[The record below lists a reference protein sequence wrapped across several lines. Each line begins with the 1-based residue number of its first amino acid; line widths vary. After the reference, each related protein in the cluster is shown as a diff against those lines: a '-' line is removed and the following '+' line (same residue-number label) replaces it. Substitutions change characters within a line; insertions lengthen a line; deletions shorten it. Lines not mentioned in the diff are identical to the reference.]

1 MKTIS
6 SYRSHL
12 LSWVILAVLLSGC
25 SAEKNTLVSKAYH
38 NLTARYNAYFLA
50 NERMKE
56 IEATYWQNQD
66 DNYYN
71 ILSIFPKVDTLM
83 AAFVQEPLEDCIIKA
98 SLAIQNHKNSKWVDD
113 SYVLVGKA
121 RYYDADFVNAIETFK
136 YVNVNSK
143 DDNARH
149 QALVFL
155 MRAFIDYQEEQN
167 AIAVS
172 DFLGKEKLNKN
183 NLKALYLTRAYLYQ
197 QRQDYNN
204 MVQNLALA
212 APLLSKEDKP
222 ARLHFITGQVFQ
234 KLGFESLAYE
244 HYRESLKNNPAYELS
259 FYARL
264 NMAQVFEL
272 ADNRDVSKAR
282 RYFLNLLK
290 DNKNKEFRDK
300 IYYEMAEFERKQGN
314 QEEAITHY
322 KNSAQASVSNNR
334 QKSYAFHRL
343 GQIYYEEI
351 KNYELAKAYYDST
364 IAVMP
369 TTEEDFE
376 RIKKRQEVLADFV
389 LQLNT
394 IALQDSLLQL
404 SYIDSS
410 ALIAIAD
417 QRFVAQEA
425 ERKLMDRAASRPGSS
440 FGNQTNAF
448 NQAGNADNQGGSW
461 YFYSTASISTGR
473 AEFLRRWG
481 NRPLQDNWRRNKSL
495 VGGQANIRAPNL
507 EAEGEQQSSEVS
519 EEDRQQVYRQEF
531 FSQIPFSDE
540 ARTYAHMAIEGA
552 YYTLGNIY
560 NFNLE
565 EPQNAQETFITLLER
580 YPDTAHE
587 PEVLYLL
594 YIISNNLQ
602 PQAGEPYKEKL
613 LHEFPN
619 STYAKTIRNPN
630 YKQESEALSAEL
642 QKIYG
647 AAFDAYKNG
656 DYAQSDSLLAYAL
669 NEYPPTDF
677 TDNLSLLQIMLIG
690 KTGHI
695 AQYQYRLEKF
705 MEDFPDSELI
715 GYAQSLLDAS
725 RRFQTAALKAGGAQ
739 SFIED
744 FDQIHIFVLVYDK
757 DFVLA
762 NSLPQKLETLSAQN
776 FEALE
781 LKSGNISLNEL
792 QGMIMVNEFESKQDA
807 LAYRA
812 MVNQDD
818 TLKNAFNQNKVQDF
832 IITKDNFQLLSKT
845 KDITSYI
852 SFFEEH
858 Y

>member
-1 MKTIS
+1 MKTIF
-6 SYRSHL
+6 SYKIL
-12 LSWVILAVLLSGC
+12 TGLWVILMLFLTSC
-25 SAEKNTLVSKAYH
+25 SAEKNTLVSRAYH

-56 IEATYWQNQD
+56 IEAIYWQNHD

-71 ILSIFPKVDTLM
+71 ILSIYPKVDTII
-83 AAFVQEPLEDCIIKA
+83 ASYVQEPLEDCIIKA

-143 DDNARH
+143 DDDTRH
-149 QALVFL
+149 EALVFL
-155 MRAFIDYQEEQN
+155 MRTFIDYKEEQN

-172 DFLGKEKLNKN
+172 DFLQKEKLNKK
-183 NLKALYLTRAYLYQ
+183 NLKSLYLTRAYLYQ

-212 APLLSKEDKP
+212 APLLSKDDKP

-234 KLGFESLAYE
+234 TLGFESLAYE

-272 ADNRDVSKAR
+272 ADNKDVSKAR
-282 RYFLNLLK
+282 RYFVNLLK

-314 QEEAITHY
+314 QEEAITYY
-322 KNSAQASVSNNR
+322 KKSAQASVNNNR

-369 TTEEDFE
+369 TTEEEYE
-376 RIKKRQEVLADFV
+376 RIKRRQEILADFV
-389 LQLNT
+389 QQLNT

-404 SYIDSS
+404 SLMDSS
-410 ALIAIAD
+410 ALIVMAD
-417 QRFVAQEA
+417 QRFA
-425 ERKLMDRAASRPGSS
+425 EQQQNLKLLSQPSRQTGG
-440 FGNQTNAF
+440 FGGQNNF
-448 NQAGNADNQGGSW
+448 FSQGGSSETQTGTW

-473 AEFLRRWG
+473 AEFVRRWG
-481 NRPLQDNWRRNKSL
+481 NRPLQDNWRRNKTL
-495 VGGQANIRAPNL
+495 VSRMPDAMAQHEPQ
-507 EAEGEQQSSEVS
+507 EADPEAGALS
-519 EEDRQQVYRQEF
+519 EEDQKAAHRQEF
-531 FSQIPFSDE
+531 FSQIPFSEE
-540 ARTYAHMAIEGA
+540 AGALAHMAIEEA

-565 EPQNAQETFITLLER
+565 EPQNAKETFITLLDR
-580 YPDTAHE
+580 YPETSHE

-602 PQAGEPYKEKL
+602 PQTGEPYKEKL
-613 LHEFPN
+613 LDEFPN

-642 QKIYG
+642 QKLY
-647 AAFDAYKNG
+647 ATAFDAYKSE
-656 DYAQSDSLLAYAL
+656 DYVQADSLLSFAL
-669 NEYPPTDF
+669 NEYPATDF
-677 TDNLSLLQIMLIG
+677 SDNLTLLQIMLIG

-695 AQYQYRLEKF
+695 AQYQYRLEQF

-715 GYAQSLLDAS
+715 DYAQSLLEAS
-725 RRFQTAALKAGGAQ
+725 RQFQTAILKSGGAQ

-744 FDQIHIFVLVYDK
+744 FDQTHIFVLVYDK
-757 DFVLA
+757 DFNLA
-762 NSLPQKLETLSAQN
+762 NLLPEKLDTLSEQN
-776 FEALE
+776 FKNME
-781 LKSGNISLNEL
+781 LRSGHMSLNEQ
-792 QGMIMVNEFESKQDA
+792 QGMIMVNEFESIQA
-807 LAYRA
+807 AQAYREI
-812 MVNQDD
+812 VHQDS
-818 TLKNAFNQNKVQDF
+818 TLNNAINENKVQDF
-832 IITKDNFQLLSKT
+832 IITKDNFQILSKT
-845 KDITSYI
+845 KDITSYV
-852 SFFEEH
+852 SFFKEH

>member
-1 MKTIS
+1 MKTIL
-6 SYRSHL
+6 SYKTL
-12 LSWVILAVLLSGC
+12 LWLWIIPIVLLLGC

-50 NERMKE
+50 KERMKE
-56 IEATYWQNQD
+56 IEAIYWQNHD

-71 ILSIFPKVDTLM
+71 ILSIFPKVDTVT
-83 AAFVQEPLEDCIIKA
+83 ATFVQEPLEDCIIKA

-136 YVNVNSK
+136 YVNVNSP

-155 MRAFIDYQEEQN
+155 MRTFIDYQEEQN

-172 DFLGKEKLNKN
+172 DFLQKEKLNKN
-183 NLKALYLTRAYLYQ
+183 NLKTLYLTRAYLYQ

-212 APLLSKEDKP
+212 APLLSKGDRP

-234 KLGFESLAYE
+234 ELGFESLAYE

-272 ADNRDVSKAR
+272 ADNKDVNKAR
-282 RYFLNLLK
+282 RYFSSLLK

-300 IYYEMAEFERKQGN
+300 IYYEMAEFEMKQNN
-314 QEEAITHY
+314 QEQAITYY
-322 KNSAQASVSNNR
+322 KNSAQASINNNR

-343 GQIYYEEI
+343 GQIYYEKI
-351 KNYELAKAYYDST
+351 KDYALAKAYYDST

-369 TTEEDFE
+369 HTEENYE
-376 RIKKRQEVLADFV
+376 RIKKRQEILADFV
-389 LQLNT
+389 QQHNT
-394 IALQDSLLQL
+394 IALQDSLLLL
-404 SYIDSS
+404 SYMDSS
-410 ALIAIAD
+410 ALVAMAD
-417 QRFVAQEA
+417 QRWAAQQEDI
-425 ERKLMDRAASRPGSS
+425 KLLAQSSR
-440 FGNQTNAF
+440 
-448 NQAGNADNQGGSW
+448 QAGGISGANFFSQMGNTETQTGSW

-473 AEFLRRWG
+473 AEFVRRWG
-481 NRPLQDNWRRNKSL
+481 NRPLQDNWRRNKTL
-495 VGGQANIRAPNL
+495 VNRQANTFAQNEAL
-507 EAEGEQQSSEVS
+507 EEEAEEIGLS
-519 EEDRQQVYRQEF
+519 EEEQRAAYRQEF
-531 FSQIPFSDE
+531 FGQIPFSDE
-540 ARTYAHMAIEGA
+540 ARVNANMAIEEA

-565 EPQNAQETFITLLER
+565 EPQNAKETFITLLER
-580 YPDTAHE
+580 YPDTPHE

-594 YIISNNLQ
+594 YIISNSLQ
-602 PQAGEPYKEKL
+602 PQSGEPYKEEL
-613 LHEFPN
+613 LSEFPN

-642 QKIYG
+642 QKLY
-647 AAFDAYKNG
+647 ATAFNAYKGG
-656 DYAQSDSLLAYAL
+656 DYTQSDSLLSFAL
-669 NEYPPTDF
+669 NEYPVTDF

-695 AQYQYRLEKF
+695 SQYQYRLEQF
-705 MEDFPDSELI
+705 IEHFPDSELI
-715 GYAQSLLDAS
+715 DYARSLLDAS
-725 RRFQTAALKAGGAQ
+725 RQFQTDALKARGAQ

-744 FDQIHIFVLVYDK
+744 FDQTHIFVLVYDK
-757 DFVLA
+757 DFTLA
-762 NSLPQKLETLSAQN
+762 NLLPQKLDTLSEQN
-776 FEALE
+776 FKTME
-781 LKSGNISLNEL
+781 LRSGNMSLNEQ
-792 QGMIMVNEFESKQDA
+792 QGMIMVNEFKSMQEA

-812 MVNQDD
+812 LVNQDG
-818 TLKNAFNQNKVQDF
+818 TIKNAFRENKVQDF
-832 IITKDNFQLLSKT
+832 IITKDNFQILSKT
-845 KDITSYI
+845 KDIPSYV

>member
-1 MKTIS
+1 MKTIF
-6 SYRSHL
+6 SYKIL
-12 LSWVILAVLLSGC
+12 TGLWVILMAFIVGC
-25 SAEKNTLVSKAYH
+25 SAEKNTLVSRAYH

-56 IEATYWQNQD
+56 IEAIYWQNHD

-71 ILSIFPKVDTLM
+71 ILSIYPKVDTVM
-83 AAFVQEPLEDCIIKA
+83 ASYVKEPLEDCIVKA

-149 QALVFL
+149 EALVFL
-155 MRAFIDYQEEQN
+155 MRTFIDYKEEQN

-172 DFLGKEKLNKN
+172 DFLQKEKLNKK
-183 NLKALYLTRAYLYQ
+183 NLKSLYLTRAYLYQ

-212 APLLSKEDKP
+212 APLLSKNDKP
-222 ARLHFITGQVFQ
+222 ARLHFIIGQVFQ
-234 KLGFESLAYE
+234 TLGFESLAYE

-272 ADNRDVSKAR
+272 ADNKDVSKAR
-282 RYFLNLLK
+282 RYFVNLLN

-314 QEEAITHY
+314 QEEAITYY
-322 KNSAQASVSNNR
+322 KNSAQASVNNNR

-369 TTEEDFE
+369 TTEEDYE
-376 RIKKRQEVLADFV
+376 RIKKRQEILADFV
-389 LQLNT
+389 QQLNT
-394 IALQDSLLQL
+394 IALQDSLIHL
-404 SYIDSS
+404 SHMDSS
-410 ALIAIAD
+410 ALIVMAD
-417 QRFVAQEA
+417 QRFVEQQQNLQLLSQSTRQAGGFSGQNNFF
-425 ERKLMDRAASRPGSS
+425 SQGSS
-440 FGNQTNAF
+440 ETQT
-448 NQAGNADNQGGSW
+448 GTW

-473 AEFLRRWG
+473 AEFVRRWG
-481 NRPLQDNWRRNKSL
+481 NRPLQDNWRRNKTL
-495 VGGQANIRAPNL
+495 VNRMPNAMAQNVPQ
-507 EAEGEQQSSEVS
+507 EKDTETSELS
-519 EEDRQQVYRQEF
+519 EEDQKKAHRQEF
-531 FSQIPFSDE
+531 FSQIPFSEE
-540 ARTYAHMAIEGA
+540 ARALAHMAIEEA

-560 NFNLE
+560 NFNLD
-565 EPQNAQETFITLLER
+565 EPQNAKETFITLLDR
-580 YPDTAHE
+580 YPDTSHE

-602 PQAGEPYKEKL
+602 PHSGEPYKEKL
-613 LHEFPN
+613 LSEFPN

-642 QKIYG
+642 QKLY
-647 AAFDAYKNG
+647 ATAFNAYKG
-656 DYAQSDSLLAYAL
+656 EDYVQADSLLSYAL
-669 NEYPPTDF
+669 NEYPTTDF
-677 TDNLSLLQIMLIG
+677 TDNLTLLKIMLIG

-695 AQYQYRLEKF
+695 AQYQYRLEQF

-715 GYAQSLLDAS
+715 GYAQSLLEAS
-725 RRFQTAALKAGGAQ
+725 RQFQTAVLKAGGVQ

-744 FDQIHIFVLVYDK
+744 FDQTHIFVLVYDK

-762 NSLPQKLETLSAQN
+762 SLLPEKLDILSEQN
-776 FEALE
+776 FKDME
-781 LKSGNISLNEL
+781 LRSGNMSLNEQ
-792 QGMIMVNEFESKQDA
+792 QGMIMVNEFESLQDA

-812 MVNQDD
+812 IVNQDS
-818 TLKNAFNQNKVQDF
+818 TLNSAINENKVQDF
-832 IITKDNFQLLSKT
+832 IITKDNFQILSKT
-845 KDITSYI
+845 KDITSYV

>member
-1 MKTIS
+1 MKTIFP
-6 SYRSHL
+6 YKI
-12 LSWVILAVLLSGC
+12 LSWLWVIPVVLLIGC

-50 NERMKE
+50 KERMKE
-56 IEATYWQNQD
+56 IETIYWENHD

-71 ILSIFPKVDTLM
+71 ILSIFPKVDTVM
-83 AAFVQEPLEDCIIKA
+83 AAFVQEPLEDCIVKA

-113 SYVLVGKA
+113 SYILVGKA

-136 YVNVNSK
+136 YVNVNSP

-149 QALVFL
+149 EALVFL
-155 MRAFIDYQEEQN
+155 MRTFIDYEEQQN

-172 DFLGKEKLNKN
+172 DFLQKEKLNKN

-212 APLLSKEDKP
+212 VPLLRKEDRP

-234 KLGFESLAYE
+234 ELGFESLAYE

-272 ADNRDVSKAR
+272 ADNKDVNKAR
-282 RYFLNLLK
+282 KYFRGLLR

-314 QEEAITHY
+314 QEQAITYY
-322 KNSAQASVSNNR
+322 KNSVQASVSNNR

-351 KNYELAKAYYDST
+351 KNYALAKAYYDST
-364 IAVMP
+364 ISVMP
-369 TTEEDFE
+369 TTEENYE

-389 LQLNT
+389 LQHNT

-404 SYIDSS
+404 SYMDSS
-410 ALIAIAD
+410 ALVAMAD
-417 QRFVAQEA
+417 LRFATQQEDLKLLAQS
-425 ERKLMDRAASRPGSS
+425 SR
-440 FGNQTNAF
+440 
-448 NQAGNADNQGGSW
+448 QAGGFSGSNNLFSQMGNAETQTGSW
-461 YFYSTASISTGR
+461 YFYSSASISTGR
-473 AEFLRRWG
+473 AEFMRRWG
-481 NRPLQDNWRRNKSL
+481 NRPLQDNWRRNKTL
-495 VGGQANIRAPNL
+495 INRQANTFAQNETL
-507 EAEGEQQSSEVS
+507 EEGS
-519 EEDRQQVYRQEF
+519 EEIGLSEEEQRTAYRQEF

-540 ARTYAHMAIEGA
+540 ARANAHLSIEEA

-580 YPDTAHE
+580 YPETSHE

-602 PQAGEPYKEKL
+602 PLQGEPYKERL
-613 LHEFPN
+613 LREFPN
-619 STYAKTIRNPN
+619 TTYAKTIRNPN

-642 QKIYG
+642 QALY
-647 AAFDAYKNG
+647 ATAFKAYKNG
-656 DYAQSDSLLAYAL
+656 DYPQADSLLSFAL
-669 NEYPPTDF
+669 NEYPVTDF

-690 KTGHI
+690 KTEHI
-695 AQYQYRLEKF
+695 SQYQYRLEQF
-705 MEDFPDSELI
+705 VERFPDSELI
-715 GYAQSLLDAS
+715 DYARSLLEAS
-725 RRFQTAALKAGGAQ
+725 RQFQAAVLKAGGAQ
-739 SFIED
+739 SFVED
-744 FDQIHIFVLVYDK
+744 FDQTHIFVLVYDK
-757 DFVLA
+757 DFTLA
-762 NSLPQKLETLSAQN
+762 NLLPQKLDTLSEQN
-776 FEALE
+776 FKALE
-781 LKSGNISLNEL
+781 LRSGNMSFNEQ
-792 QGMIMVNEFESKQDA
+792 QGMIMVNEFKSKQEA

-812 MVNQDD
+812 LVNQDG
-818 TLKNAFNQNKVQDF
+818 TIKSAFKENKVQDF
-832 IITKDNFQLLSKT
+832 IITKDNFQILSKT
-845 KDITSYI
+845 KDIPSYV

>member
-1 MKTIS
+1 MKTIF
-6 SYRSHL
+6 SYKIL
-12 LSWVILAVLLSGC
+12 TGLWVILMAFIVGC
-25 SAEKNTLVSKAYH
+25 SAEKNTLVSRAYH

-56 IEATYWQNQD
+56 IEAIYWQNHD

-71 ILSIFPKVDTLM
+71 ILSIYPKVDTVM
-83 AAFVQEPLEDCIIKA
+83 ASYVKEPLEDCIVKA

-149 QALVFL
+149 EALVFL
-155 MRAFIDYQEEQN
+155 MRTFIDYKEEQN

-172 DFLGKEKLNKN
+172 DFLQKEKLNKK
-183 NLKALYLTRAYLYQ
+183 NLKSLYLTRAYLYQ

-212 APLLSKEDKP
+212 APLLSKNDKP
-222 ARLHFITGQVFQ
+222 ARLHFIIGQVFQ
-234 KLGFESLAYE
+234 TLGFESLAYE

-272 ADNRDVSKAR
+272 ADNKDVSKAR
-282 RYFLNLLK
+282 RYFVNLLN

-314 QEEAITHY
+314 QEEAITYY
-322 KNSAQASVSNNR
+322 KNSAQASINNNR

-369 TTEEDFE
+369 TTEEDYE
-376 RIKKRQEVLADFV
+376 RIKKRQEILADFV
-389 LQLNT
+389 QQLNT
-394 IALQDSLLQL
+394 IALQDSLIHL
-404 SYIDSS
+404 SHMDSS
-410 ALIAIAD
+410 ALIVMAD
-417 QRFVAQEA
+417 QRFVEQQQNLQLLSQSTRQAGGFSGQNNFF
-425 ERKLMDRAASRPGSS
+425 SQGSS
-440 FGNQTNAF
+440 ETQT
-448 NQAGNADNQGGSW
+448 GTW

-473 AEFLRRWG
+473 AEFVRRWG
-481 NRPLQDNWRRNKSL
+481 NRPLQDNWRRNKTL
-495 VGGQANIRAPNL
+495 VNRMPNAMAQNVPQ
-507 EAEGEQQSSEVS
+507 EEDTETSELS
-519 EEDRQQVYRQEF
+519 EEDQKKAHRQEF
-531 FSQIPFSDE
+531 FSQIPFSEE
-540 ARTYAHMAIEGA
+540 ARALAHMAIEEA

-560 NFNLE
+560 NFNLD
-565 EPQNAQETFITLLER
+565 EPQNAKETFITLLDR
-580 YPDTAHE
+580 YPDTSHE

-602 PQAGEPYKEKL
+602 PHSGEPYKEKL
-613 LHEFPN
+613 LSEFPN

-642 QKIYG
+642 QKLY
-647 AAFDAYKNG
+647 ATAFNAYKG
-656 DYAQSDSLLAYAL
+656 EDYVQADSLLSYAL
-669 NEYPPTDF
+669 NEYPTTDF
-677 TDNLSLLQIMLIG
+677 TDNLTLLKIMLIG

-695 AQYQYRLEKF
+695 AQYQYRLEQF

-715 GYAQSLLDAS
+715 GYAQSLLEAS
-725 RRFQTAALKAGGAQ
+725 RQFQTAVLKAGGVQ

-744 FDQIHIFVLVYDK
+744 FDQTHIFVLVYDK

-762 NSLPQKLETLSAQN
+762 SLLPEKLDILSEQN
-776 FEALE
+776 FKDME
-781 LKSGNISLNEL
+781 LRSGNMSLNEQ
-792 QGMIMVNEFESKQDA
+792 QGMIMVNEFESLQDA

-812 MVNQDD
+812 IVNQDS
-818 TLKNAFNQNKVQDF
+818 TLNSAINENKVQDF
-832 IITKDNFQLLSKT
+832 IITKDNFQILSKT
-845 KDITSYI
+845 KDITSYV